1 LGETIVSQD
10 VEWIVHSADFLPAE
24 EQQKLTDTLTKYG
37 ATQFNEFDYLCYILE
52 LQVTNPTE
60 ETKRVAI
67 TNGYLQTGAWQNGIA
82 AEVFQELNA
91 DWEGSELAPGETL
104 NIRVPYVLFEFQF
117 MEEQWQHVK
126 ERSFELVIQ
135 LYPEKHTIQCTQ
147 G

>member
-1 LGETIVSQD
+1 M
-10 VEWIVHSADFLPAE
+10 
-24 EQQKLTDTLTKYG
+24 TDTLTKYG

-91 DWEGSELAPGETL
+91 DWEGSELDPGETL
-104 NIRVPYVLFEFQF
+104 TAYLPYVMFDFQF
-117 MEEQWQHVK
+117 TEEQWQHMK
-126 ERSFELVIQ
+126 ERSFEWVIQ
-135 LYPEKHTIQCTQ
+135 LYPEKHVVLCTQ